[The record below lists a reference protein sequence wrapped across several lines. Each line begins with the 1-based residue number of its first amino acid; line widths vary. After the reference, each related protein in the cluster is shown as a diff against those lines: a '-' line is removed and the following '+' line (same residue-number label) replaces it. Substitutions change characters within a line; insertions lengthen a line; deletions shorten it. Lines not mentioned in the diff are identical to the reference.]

1 MYLYKKGGFGDV
13 TWVQHLS
20 SLETRSIMEH
30 VRVACG
36 VTVYFQRPF
45 DNTVKHFSLFYL
57 QVALTSC
64 INVSQSGIF
73 CCCCFCELS
82 VS

>member
-1 MYLYKKGGFGDV
+1 M

-20 SLETRSIMEH
+20 SLETRSVTEH

-36 VTVYFQRPF
+36 ITVYFQRPF
-45 DNTVKHFSLFYL
+45 DNTVKLFSLFYL
-57 QVALTSC
+57 KVALTGY

-73 CCCCFCELS
+73 LLLLLPCAQS
-82 VS
+82 HKN